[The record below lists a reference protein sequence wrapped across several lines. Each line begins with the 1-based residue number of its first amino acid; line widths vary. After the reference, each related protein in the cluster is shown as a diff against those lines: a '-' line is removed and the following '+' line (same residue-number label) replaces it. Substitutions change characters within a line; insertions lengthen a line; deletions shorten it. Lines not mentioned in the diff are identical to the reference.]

1 MKRLVAILAIAGL
14 GLLGFAGACNLLN
27 PSLTQIGAS
36 DTYGAQLQ
44 NNTGGNFL
52 AHSFKVAFVDAN
64 GNLVD
69 QKTNVQGC
77 LRSWQNGASDF
88 FSVQSSLGAASTTNA
103 IGSLDLGSP
112 LVAGTTVS
120 TSAALSALTATTPTL
135 SSVNPTSATT
145 TLTVKG
151 TLKNNDSVTY
161 VSPNVC
167 VVVYGTTGQ
176 IVVTQKLTGIGDLTT
191 NASTNFTVSVTV
203 PNSTASVNS
212 VAVWADGLENN
223 VPTTPISL
231 TSSVNTGAAKVA
243 FQTQPSSTATG
254 GTAFATQPVV
264 VLQDSSGNTITTG
277 LASAQNVTLTL
288 AGGASGATLTCTQA
302 SNTVA
307 AVAGV
312 ATFSGCRID
321 KASGTAYTL
330 TASSPGATSAT
341 SNGVTVSVGP
351 AAMLGFTTQ
360 PPATT
365 ASGATFATA
374 PVVAVQDAGGNT
386 VTTGAAATATVDLSI
401 FSGAATITCTN
412 NSVSAVAG
420 IATFAG
426 CSVDKAGSWTLRA
439 RTNSVT
445 GVSDGQSASFAIT
458 PGAATHLDFT
468 PNPPAGAAVN
478 AAFTAVVS
486 VEDAAHN
493 VVTSGTA
500 STTSIT
506 VTKATGAGTLSGCT
520 AAVAAV
526 NGVATFTG
534 CKIDTAGAVT
544 LAAAGGSLTSAT
556 SASFNITA

>member
-1 MKRLVAILAIAGL
+1 MKRLVAMLAIAGL

-27 PSLTQIGAS
+27 PSLTQVGAS

-44 NNTGGNFL
+44 NNTGTNFL
-52 AHSFKVAFVDAN
+52 GHSFKVAFVDAN
-64 GNLVD
+64 GNVVD

-88 FSVQSSLGAASTTNA
+88 FSVQSSLGAATTANA

-112 LVAGTTVS
+112 LISGTTVS
-120 TSAALSALTATTPTL
+120 TSAALSGLTATTPTL

-151 TLKNNDSVTY
+151 TLKNNDAVTY

-167 VVVYGTTGQ
+167 VVVYGSSGQ
-176 IVVTQKLTGIGDLTT
+176 VVVTQKLTGIADLATG
-191 NASTNFTVSVTV
+191 ASTNFTVSVTV

-231 TSSVNTGAAKVA
+231 TTPVNTGAAKVA

-254 GTAFATQPVV
+254 GTPFASQPVV
-264 VLQDSSGNTITTG
+264 VLQDSGGNTITTG
-277 LASAQNVTLTL
+277 SASTQNVTLTL
-288 AGGASGATLTCTQA
+288 GGGASGAALTCAQA

-312 ATFSGCRID
+312 ATFSGCKID
-321 KASGTAYTL
+321 KASSTAYTL

-341 SNGVTVSVGP
+341 SNGITVSVGP
-351 AAMLGFTTQ
+351 GAMLGFTTQ
-360 PPATT
+360 PPAST

-374 PVVAVQDAGGNT
+374 PVVAIQDAGGNT
-386 VTTGAAATATVDLSI
+386 VTTGAAATATVDLSV
-401 FSGAATITCTN
+401 FSGAAVITCTN
-412 NSVSAVAG
+412 NSVAAVAG

-468 PNPPAGAAVN
+468 PNPPAGAAAN
-478 AAFTAVVS
+478 AAFTVVVS

-500 STTSIT
+500 STTST
-506 VTKATGAGTLSGCT
+506 TLTKASGTGTLSGCT

-534 CKIDTAGAVT
+534 CKIDTAGAYT
-544 LAAAGGSLTSAT
+544 LNAAGGSLTSAT
-556 SASFNITA
+556 SSSFNIT